1 MEGAGVCLAHLQ
13 LLLFLLIPHKK
24 GEWRYILCLVDF
36 SRIFGLFLCEN
47 LSVR

>member
-24 GEWRYILCLVDF
+24 GGMAVYTLSCGFFPVSLDCFYVRICL
-36 SRIFGLFLCEN
+36 
-47 LSVR
+47 

>member
-1 MEGAGVCLAHLQ
+1 MEGAGVCQAHLQ

-36 SRIFGLFLCEN
+36 FPYLWTVFM
-47 LSVR
+47 